1 MDGNSYYIHIIRD
14 IHNIID
20 KDPPILIR
28 RPRKSI
34 SISKIA
40 PPAEI
45 EKKGKLRKI
54 TIKIKK
60 SIAENSIHRYT
71 TYFY

>member
-1 MDGNSYYIHIIRD
+1 MDGNPYCVYVIRD
-14 IHNIID
+14 IYSIID

-45 EKKGKLRKI
+45 EERGKLYKI
-54 TIKIKK
+54 IIKIKK
-60 SIAENSIHRYT
+60 SIVESSVRRYII
-71 TYFY
+71 YFY